1 MIQESLKKGDLVLVP
16 ADATSVQKGG
26 MAYVFVETIKKPFL
40 AIFEKSIDE
49 DHCEVITPDGT
60 SKIVF
65 YSEIYKP
72 KGTEYGSEIK
82 QKRKTSR
89 TTAKEQNNSDSNN

>member
-1 MIQESLKKGDLVLVP
+1 MIQEKLSKGELVLVP
-16 ADATSVQKGG
+16 SGAASFKIGG
-26 MAYVFVETIKKPFL
+26 MAYMFEELIKKPFL
-40 AIFEKSIDE
+40 AIFENEVDE
-49 DHCEVITPDGT
+49 NHCRVITPDGT

-82 QKRKTSR
+82 QERKTFRKTSQ
-89 TTAKEQNNSDSNN
+89 EQINSTSNK